1 MTRIN
6 IDVHQVA
13 RIEGHGNIV
22 LKANNGSVEEIR
34 WEVPES
40 PRFFEAMLRG
50 RNWDDVAHIASRICG
65 ICAVAHHLVSLQATE
80 AAFGVILS
88 PQTKRLRQLL
98 YDAEVIQ
105 SHVLHAYFLVAPDLL
120 GVSSVL
126 PLAAT
131 HKPVVL
137 RALMLKKLANDLAD
151 AICGRKVHPISCVVG
166 GFSKLPN
173 PDTLWSFREK
183 LASVI
188 PDIDETIALFSKLT
202 LPDFKR
208 ETEYICLRDKSQYAF
223 LSGDIYSSDTG
234 AVPVENYLS
243 ITNEFCVPHS
253 TAKFTKHRRDSY
265 MVGALARFNN
275 DFSQLSNKAREAAE
289 KLRIK
294 APNHNP
300 YMITAAQL
308 VETVH
313 CVEEAIGT
321 IDEILKTGIKPE
333 EPLVTPR
340 AGRGI
345 AAVEAPRGILF
356 HDYTYDEHGRI
367 VSANCIIPT
376 NQNHS
381 NIQKDMDALAPALLQ
396 KTEPEIRLALEMLV
410 RAYDPCVSCSTH

>member
-1 MTRIN
+1 
-6 IDVHQVA
+6 
-13 RIEGHGNIV
+13 
-22 LKANNGSVEEIR
+22 
-34 WEVPES
+34 
-40 PRFFEAMLRG
+40 
-50 RNWDDVAHIASRICG
+50 
-65 ICAVAHHLVSLQATE
+65 
-80 AAFGVILS
+80 
-88 PQTKRLRQLL
+88 
-98 YDAEVIQ
+98 
-105 SHVLHAYFLVAPDLL
+105 
-120 GVSSVL
+120 
-126 PLAAT
+126 
-131 HKPVVL
+131 
-137 RALMLKKLANDLAD
+137 
-151 AICGRKVHPISCVVG
+151 
-166 GFSKLPN
+166 
-173 PDTLWSFREK
+173 
-183 LASVI
+183 VI

-321 IDEILKTGIKPE
+321 IDEILKTGIKTE